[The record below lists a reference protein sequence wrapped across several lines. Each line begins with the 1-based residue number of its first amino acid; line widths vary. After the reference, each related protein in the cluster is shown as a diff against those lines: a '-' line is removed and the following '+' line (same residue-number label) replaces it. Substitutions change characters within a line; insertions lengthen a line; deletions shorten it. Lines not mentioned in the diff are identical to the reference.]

1 MDTTKPF
8 FMPAP
13 RPASRVSADDAKRLI
28 EGSADLGF
36 SRASSPAVIP
46 AEAPIEE
53 VKPQALARPSSGA
66 EKNDPP
72 AATRGRGGRS
82 SKPETDSSPLVF
94 TQSVKVDVSD
104 EVWTA
109 LKMASIHRR
118 SSVKFLV
125 LEALSKAGYPV
136 DLSNIPEDGR
146 RIR

>member
-1 MDTTKPF
+1 MDTKKPF

-36 SRASSPAVIP
+36 SRASSPA
-46 AEAPIEE
+46 EGPIED
-53 VKPQALARPSSGA
+53 VKPQALARSSTVA
-66 EKNDPP
+66 EKENAP
-72 AATRGRGGRS
+72 AATRGRGGRT
-82 SKPETDSSPLVF
+82 SKPEGDPAPLVF